1 MCKMATVQIFLE
13 HSNRDVHVGI
23 GFVRNRNMSAG
34 PIKDQP
40 YPLCWRHQA
49 QWMLHVTSNSSFSLL
64 HIQAPTTVSLS
75 TTADVAVVSKGR
87 YDWLISY
94 WSPTMHKFPT
104 VFHGRSA
111 TWPNF
116 ASNAAS
122 TCWLRH
128 QAAIIKSNHWLWWVI
143 SESSWQSILYYTVV
157 LHSHCCD
164 EGLFCMSGSLD
175 MRTSWPLFR
184 WFLVSSYIYWLARC
198 KALCPLQA

>member
-1 MCKMATVQIFLE
+1 MLLHSSSQESGLKSTVELSVAAAYVLNMCKMATVQIFLE

-87 YDWLISY
+87 Y
-94 WSPTMHKFPT
+94 
-104 VFHGRSA
+104 
-111 TWPNF
+111 N
-116 ASNAAS
+116 
-122 TCWLRH
+122 
-128 QAAIIKSNHWLWWVI
+128 
-143 SESSWQSILYYTVV
+143 
-157 LHSHCCD
+157 
-164 EGLFCMSGSLD
+164 
-175 MRTSWPLFR
+175 
-184 WFLVSSYIYWLARC
+184 
-198 KALCPLQA
+198 